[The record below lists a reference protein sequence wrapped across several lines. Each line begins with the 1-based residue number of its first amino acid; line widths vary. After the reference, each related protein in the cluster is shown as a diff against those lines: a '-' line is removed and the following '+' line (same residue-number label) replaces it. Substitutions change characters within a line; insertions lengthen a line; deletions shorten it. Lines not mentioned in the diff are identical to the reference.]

1 MKTKITCIL
10 SICLVSILIA
20 GCGKA
25 KDARVI
31 ASVDKKYTITV
42 DEFNDRLANLP
53 ERYQEVVNKNKKEF
67 LNELITDKLLYA
79 EALRIKLDRDEE
91 VLKLFDEAKRKIM
104 ISKLLND
111 EIDGNITVTE
121 EDITAYYTSN
131 KDRFVTPEVLRAS
144 HILVE
149 SENEARDVRN
159 ELLKGENFEDLAAK
173 KSIDPTAK
181 LGGDIGYFTAGQLMP
196 EIENTCL
203 KLEPGEISDVV
214 KTKFGYHVI
223 KLTERRE
230 PRTRELAE
238 VHDAIAQSI
247 QRGKKQNMFNEY
259 VGKLKG
265 KSKIIINDNL
275 IESIS
280 ENKTQDNSK

>member
-79 EALRIKLDRDEE
+79 EALRKKLDRDEE

-247 QRGKKQNMFNEY
+247 QRDKKQNMFNEY
-259 VGKLKG
+259 VGKLKE

>member
-91 VLKLFDEAKRKIM
+91 VLKLFDEAKRKII

-181 LGGDIGYFTAGQLMP
+181 LGGDIGYFTAGQLIP

-259 VGKLKG
+259 VGKLKE

>member
-91 VLKLFDEAKRKIM
+91 VLKLFDEAKRKII

-247 QRGKKQNMFNEY
+247 QRDKKQNMFNEY
-259 VGKLKG
+259 VGKLKE

>member
-1 MKTKITCIL
+1 MKAKITFIL
-10 SICLVSILIA
+10 SACVLSILIS
-20 GCGKA
+20 GCGKG
-25 KDARVI
+25 KDTRVI

-42 DEFNDRLANLP
+42 DEFNDRLTNLP

-79 EALRIKLDRDEE
+79 EALRKKLDRDED
-91 VLKLFDEAKRKIM
+91 VLKLFDEAKRKII
-104 ISKLLND
+104 ISRLLND

-121 EDITAYYTSN
+121 EDVTAYYTAN

-144 HILVE
+144 HILVV
-149 SENEARDVRN
+149 SEKEARDVRD

-181 LGGDIGYFTAGQLMP
+181 LGGDIGYFTSGQLMP

-247 QRGKKQNMFNEY
+247 QRGEKQNVFNEY

-265 KSKIIINDNL
+265 KSTIIINDSL

-280 ENKTQDNSK
+280 KDEVQNNSK

>member
-79 EALRIKLDRDEE
+79 EALRKKLDRDEE
-91 VLKLFDEAKRKIM
+91 VLKLFDEAKRKI
-104 ISKLLND
+104 IVSRLLND

-121 EDITAYYTSN
+121 EDITAYYTAN
-131 KDRFVTPEVLRAS
+131 KDSFVTPEVLRAS

>member
-247 QRGKKQNMFNEY
+247 QRDKKQNMFNEY
-259 VGKLKG
+259 VGKLKE